1 MKDTI
6 LNILENEPLVKKAF
20 LLLLEET
27 PEDKKNEL
35 MEAIIASFEKGEPY
49 QALENRIDKMLHDEY
64 TDELKKG
71 TKEAVYWL
79 MKHFPLDE
87 LGSDIGNTRG
97 LDYRALFLIQYD
109 KYGNY
114 FTDVNNETEK
124 WEGIIKPK
132 YQAFEKK
139 IFTRIELKNK
149 LQKLEKQAQKR
160 KENLKEALMYR
171 KYENIDSIRYKLQAK
186 VSKAMANE
194 ILKYAHRL
202 GYKKP
207 EHFEEWE
214 SAGLLCDYYRTNVL
228 TTPDLGKT
236 VMTVTMQNVL
246 RQYYSNNDIVID
258 HSTQAPKMSKQLK
271 KAGVNPTNE
280 ELITFNE
287 FKQWLGCVADVSRPN
302 EVILLDMGDFTIPDN
317 VDNWAFQDSCNQ
329 SGSCAGNGTAPILK
343 LMGYKYLKMYKYD
356 LNTQEATPLARAYF
370 KAKYGELAHAGM
382 YTDGRSHKNAI
393 GYTAYDFTSLL
404 LATVF
409 KRKLKHFKRILGQTL
424 ESGSEFEDAY
434 NEDINYWSNMS
445 GANDYKTLGTASILE
460 EDSYSKWADEIHDL
474 DMSIIT
480 NYDDTADK
488 FEARIKELK
497 EKFND

>member
-6 LNILENEPLVKKAF
+6 LNMLENEPLVKKAF
-20 LLLLEET
+20 LLLLDET
-27 PEDKKNEL
+27 PEDKQDEL
-35 MEAIIASFEKGEPY
+35 LKAINASFEKGEPH
-49 QALENRIDKMLHDEY
+49 QALEARINKMLADEY
-64 TDELKKG
+64 TEELTKG

-79 MKHFPLDE
+79 MEHFPLDE
-87 LGSDIGNTRG
+87 LGSDIGNIRG
-97 LDYRALFLIQYD
+97 MDYRALFLYQYD
-109 KYGNY
+109 KSGNY
-114 FTDVNNETEK
+114 FTDVNNDTEK
-124 WEGIIKPK
+124 WVFIKSE

-139 IFTRIELKNK
+139 IFARIELKK
-149 LQKLEKQAQKR
+149 ELQKLEDRMKKR
-160 KENLKEALMYR
+160 AENLKEALIYR
-171 KYENIDSIRYKLQAK
+171 KYDNITSIKHELNHKLPK
-186 VSKAMANE
+186 KMTDEV
-194 ILKYAHRL
+194 LKFAHRL

-214 SAGLLCDYYRTNVL
+214 DVGMLCDYYRTNVL
-228 TTPDLGKT
+228 KAPNYGNTILE
-236 VMTVTMQNVL
+236 VNMQNVL
-246 RQYYSNNDIVID
+246 RKYYSNDNIVVE
-258 HSTQAPKMSKQLK
+258 HGAQAPKLSKQLK
-271 KAGVNPTNE
+271 KAGVTATNE
-280 ELITFNE
+280 ELIAFNE
-287 FKQWLGCVADVSRPN
+287 LKQWLGCVADVSRPN
-302 EVILLDMGDFTIPDN
+302 EVILLDMGDFTIPNN

-329 SGSCAGNGTAPILK
+329 SGSCAGNGTALVLK
-343 LMGYKYLKMYKYD
+343 AMGYKYLKLYRYD
-356 LNTQEATPLARAYF
+356 LESDEATPLARAYF

-382 YTDGRSHKNAI
+382 YSGGRNHTNSI

-460 EDSYSKWADEIHDL
+460 EDSYSKWSDVIHDL

-497 EKFND
+497 EKYND

>member
-6 LNILENEPLVKKAF
+6 LNMLENEPLVKKAF

-27 PEDKKNEL
+27 PEDKQDEL
-35 MEAIIASFEKGEPY
+35 LKAINASFEKEEPY
-49 QALENRIDKMLHDEY
+49 QALEARIDKMLADEY
-64 TDELKKG
+64 TEELTKG

-79 MKHFPLDE
+79 MEHFPLNE
-87 LGSDIGNTRG
+87 LGSDIGNIRR
-97 LDYRALFLIQYD
+97 LDYRALFLYQYD
-109 KYGNY
+109 RNGHY
-114 FTDVNNETEK
+114 FTDVNNGTKK
-124 WEGIIKPK
+124 WEGIKEEYK
-132 YQAFEKK
+132 AFEKK
-139 IFTRIELKNK
+139 IFARVELKK
-149 LQKLEKQAQKR
+149 ELQKLEEKMKKR
-160 KENLKEALMYR
+160 AENLKEVLIYR
-171 KYENIDSIRYKLQAK
+171 KYDNITSIIRELEHK
-186 VSKAMANE
+186 VPKRMVNE
-194 ILKYAHRL
+194 ILKYAYKL

-214 SAGLLCDYYRTNVL
+214 DVGMLCDYYRTHVL
-228 TTPDLGKT
+228 KAPNYGNTILE
-236 VMTVTMQNVL
+236 VNMQNVL
-246 RQYYSNNDIVID
+246 RKYYSNDNIIID
-258 HSTQAPKMSKQLK
+258 HEAQAPKLSKQLK
-271 KAGVNPTNE
+271 KAGVTATNE

-302 EVILLDMGDFTIPDN
+302 EVILLDMGDFTIPNN
-317 VDNWAFQDSCNQ
+317 VDNWAFQDSCNT
-329 SGSCAGNGTAPILK
+329 SGSCAGNGTALVLK
-343 LMGYKYLKMYKYD
+343 AMGYKYLKLYRYD
-356 LNTQEATPLARAYF
+356 LGTEEANPLARAYF
-370 KAKYGELAHAGM
+370 KTKYSELAHAGM
-382 YTDGRSHKNAI
+382 YSEGRNHTNRI

-409 KRKLKHFKRILGQTL
+409 KRKLKHFKKILGQTI
-424 ESGSEFEDAY
+424 ESGSEFKDAY

-497 EKFND
+497 EKLND

>member
-6 LNILENEPLVKKAF
+6 LNMLENEPLVKKAF
-20 LLLLEET
+20 LLLLDET
-27 PEDKKNEL
+27 PEDKQDEL
-35 MEAIIASFEKGEPY
+35 MKAINASFDKGEPY
-49 QALENRIDKMLHDEY
+49 QALEDRIGKMLHDEY

-79 MKHFPLDE
+79 MEHFPLDE

-124 WEGIIKPK
+124 WVFIKSE
-132 YQAFEKK
+132 YQAFEQKLQK
-139 IFTRIELKNK
+139 RRVLKNK
-149 LQKLEKQAQKR
+149 LKELENQAQKR
-160 KENLKEALMYR
+160 KQNLKEVLMYR
-171 KYENIDSIRYKLQAK
+171 KYDNIDSIRHKLQAK

-194 ILKYAHRL
+194 ILKFAHKL

-214 SAGLLCDYYRTNVL
+214 SVGLLCDYYRTNVL
-228 TTPDLGKT
+228 QVPNFGKT
-236 VMTVTMQNVL
+236 VMAVTMQNVL
-246 RQYYSNNDIVID
+246 RQYYSNDNIVLD
-258 HSTQAPKMSKQLK
+258 HSTQAPKLSKQLK

-317 VDNWAFQDSCNQ
+317 VDSWAFQDSCNQ
-329 SGSCAGNGTAPILK
+329 SDSCAGNGTALVLK
-343 LMGYKYLKMYKYD
+343 AMGYKYLKLYRYD
-356 LNTQEATPLARAYF
+356 LDTEEANPLARAYF

-382 YTDGRSHKNAI
+382 YSEGRNHVNRI

-409 KRKLKHFKRILGQTL
+409 KRKLKHFKRILGQAL
-424 ESGSEFEDAY
+424 ESGLEFEDTY
-434 NEDINYWSNMS
+434 NEEINYWSNMS
-445 GANDYKTLGTASILE
+445 GANDYRTLGTASILE

-480 NYDDTADK
+480 NYDNTADI
-488 FEARIKELK
+488 FETRIKELK
-497 EKFND
+497 EKYND